1 MMLAEED
8 QLGWLRYDLL
18 LACRAKEMTYYVVRQ
33 SIRGTCLPATLAF
46 SIYFHVFH
54 KTQTNF

>member
-1 MMLAEED
+1 MLLAEED

-33 SIRGTCLPATLAF
+33 SIRGTVPVLSL
-46 SIYFHVFH
+46 IHI
-54 KTQTNF
+54 